1 MKKITSVNKHAKI
14 KSAHLVG
21 IKGVAMAA
29 LALYLSDNGI
39 QITGSDVSEKFP
51 TDEELEVR
59 GIRIDTGFDGT
70 RILKYKPDVLYY
82 TGAHGG
88 RDNVEVQAAIQ
99 AGIPVYPH
107 GQALGMIMRGSRQ
120 IVVSGSHGKTTTS
133 AMIATILENAKLHPS
148 YAIGC
153 GSISGVGVS
162 GKHGIGPWFVAEGDE
177 YITDPHHDMTPR
189 FLWLEPE
196 VLVVTNIDFDHP
208 DAYPNLTA
216 VQGAFRSLQ
225 EKSKIT
231 IINADDPNSRL
242 LRHGPKVISYGFSP
256 AADYRITHV
265 GVGDERMFFT
275 LEERG
280 ISVGEFSLKV
290 PGQHNVSNA
299 VAAIIAAHI
308 AGVGWDTI
316 RSGLLTFTGT
326 KRRFEK
332 LKESKGIVWYDDY
345 AHHPAE
351 ILATLKGVREWYPN
365 RRIIAIFQPHTYSRT
380 KALLTEFSHAF
391 SSANMMIITD
401 IYASAREHDTLGIDG
416 STLVTEAS
424 RHHSNILYAKG
435 EKEVEKILANTVQA
449 GDVVIFM
456 GAGDIYGWGR
466 KICNA
471 FVTK

>member
-1 MKKITSVNKHAKI
+1 MKKIQSRSHAKV

-29 LALYLSDNGI
+29 LALYLADGGI
-39 QITGSDVSEKFP
+39 RITGSDVPDVFP
-51 TDEELEVR
+51 TDEELKKR
-59 GIRIDTGFDGT
+59 GIRIDTGFDGA
-70 RILKYKPDVLYY
+70 RITKYMPDVVYY

-88 RDNVEVQAAIQ
+88 RDNIEVQAAIQ

-107 GQALGMIMRGSRQ
+107 GQALGMIMQGFRQ

-133 AMIATILENAKLHPS
+133 AMIATILEHAKLHPS

-153 GSISGVGVS
+153 GAISGVGVS
-162 GKHGIGPWFVAEGDE
+162 GKHGTGPWFVAEGDE

-208 DAYPNLTA
+208 DAYPDLTA
-216 VQGAFRSLQ
+216 VQGAFSSLQ
-225 EKSKIT
+225 EKSKTT
-231 IINADDPNSRL
+231 IVNADDVNSRL
-242 LRHGPKVISYGFSP
+242 LQKAAKVVSYGFSP

-265 GVGDERMFFT
+265 GVGAERMFFT

-280 ISVGEFSLKV
+280 VAVGEFSLKV
-290 PGQHNVSNA
+290 AGLHNISNA
-299 VAAIIAAHI
+299 VSSIIAAHM
-308 AGVGWDTI
+308 AGVGWEQI
-316 RSGLLTFTGT
+316 RSGLLAFTGT

-332 LKESKGIVWYDDY
+332 LKESKGITWYDDY

-351 ILATLKGVREWYPN
+351 IMATLKGAREWYPE
-365 RRIIAIFQPHTYSRT
+365 RRIIAVFQPHTYSRT
-380 KALLTEFSHAF
+380 KALLTEFAHAF
-391 SSANMMIITD
+391 SPANMVVLTD

-424 RHHSNILYAKG
+424 KHHPNVLYAKG
-435 EKEVEKILANTVQA
+435 EVEVEKILGSTVKS

-466 KICNA
+466 KI
-471 FVTK
+471 TKALSLT